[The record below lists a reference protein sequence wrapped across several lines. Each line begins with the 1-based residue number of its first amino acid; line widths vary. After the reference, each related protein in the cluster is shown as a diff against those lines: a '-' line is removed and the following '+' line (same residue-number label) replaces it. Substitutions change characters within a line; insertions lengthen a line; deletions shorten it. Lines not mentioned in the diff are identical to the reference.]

1 VRLAQGGLDEAVV
14 TTAEEAGKQVEHA
27 RGTPGKRSDIL
38 RGYAT
43 DTQDCKSGA
52 VRGRPPDDPNPAQ
65 SLMDQPPI

>member
-27 RGTPGKRSDIL
+27 RGTPGKRSGIL

-43 DTQDCKSGA
+43 DTQDCKSRG
-52 VRGRPPDDPNPAQ
+52 VRGQPLDGQNPE
-65 SLMDQPPI
+65 DQPPM